1 MILRRVE
8 LRDAKKLSEIYNY
21 YIQHTIIT
29 FELFEID
36 HGEIEKRIMKIM
48 NLNHEL
54 GDSRKRNT
62 GAAAVEDGGAAVE
75 DGGAAVEDGAAA
87 VEDGAAAVEDGDD
100 DMLYPFFVLEDHV
113 NNDSSLLSIVGYAY
127 AAKFRERAAY
137 DQTAELSIYLDKDHL
152 GKGYGV
158 ILYNAVINHLTKKGF
173 KVAMA
178 GISSP
183 NPASF
188 RFHEKLGFKK
198 VALLESVGYK
208 FEQYIDVAFYQKIL
222 N

>member
-21 YIQHTIIT
+21 YIKNTIVT
-29 FELFEID
+29 FELLEID

-48 NLNHEL
+48 NLNNEL
-54 GDSRKRNT
+54 GVSRKWNT
-62 GAAAVEDGGAAVE
+62 GATAAIEDGAVEDCV
-75 DGGAAVEDGAAA
+75 DH
-87 VEDGAAAVEDGDD
+87 D

-113 NNDSSLLSIVGYAY
+113 NNDTSLLSIVGYAY

>member
-21 YIQHTIIT
+21 YIKHTIIT
-29 FELFEID
+29 FELLEID

-48 NLNHEL
+48 NINHEL
-54 GDSRKRNT
+54 GGSRKRNT
-62 GAAAVEDGGAAVE
+62 GAAAVEDGGAAAVE
-75 DGGAAVEDGAAA
+75 DGGAAA
-87 VEDGAAAVEDGDD
+87 VEDGAAEDGVDHD

-113 NNDSSLLSIVGYAY
+113 NNDTSLLSIVGYAY

-183 NPASF
+183 NLASF